1 MRDWT
6 IRVTKPNGER
16 FSFFTTWATKRDA
29 MDYAQRLQ
37 TAFGHKGYKHEVLNR
52 KTKKA
57 TMVFGEE
64 I

>member
-29 MDYAQRLQ
+29 MDYAQKLQ
-37 TAFGHKGYKHEVLNR
+37 AEFGPQGYSHEVLNR

-57 TMVFGEE
+57 TMVY
-64 I
+64 